1 MSSKKLFH
9 GSLLSFGCLP
19 IAVLNLNKKKE
30 SFLDGRAPVF
40 TPQDIRPNLIH
51 KQKKRITKDSMMLIG
66 GSVHKSLNEEIA
78 ELLELKLAKTRFLN
92 MILYLIDDTM
102 I

>member
-1 MSSKKLFH
+1 
-9 GSLLSFGCLP
+9 
-19 IAVLNLNKKKE
+19 
-30 SFLDGRAPVF
+30 
-40 TPQDIRPNLIH
+40 
-51 KQKKRITKDSMMLIG
+51 MMLIG